1 MAEELKRVVFCW
13 GRMNPPTI
21 GHEKMIKFTID
32 RAKGDPWWVMATH
45 SHSPGK
51 EKNPISYDDKIRYL
65 KMMFPKHAAN
75 IYEGPHSQTIIK
87 VMQFLQPDYDHV
99 VGIVGDDQFAW
110 LSRLLPERNG
120 TTDYTFDKIEV
131 LNAGARSA
139 DAKGAAGASSTKQK
153 EFVKKN
159 DVPSYCEYL
168 PDTLTLKEKID
179 LFKLTK
185 KGMGL

>member
-21 GHEKMIKFTID
+21 GHEKLINFTID
-32 RAKGDPWWVMATH
+32 KAGRDPWWVMATH
-45 SHSPGK
+45 SEGG
-51 EKNPISYDDKIRYL
+51 EKNPISYENKIKYL
-65 KMMFPKHAAN
+65 KKMFPKHADH
-75 IYEGPHSQTIIK
+75 IYEGPASQTIIK

-99 VGIVGDDQFAW
+99 VGIVGADQFAW
-110 LSRLLPERNG
+110 LNMLLPKQNG
-120 TTDYTFDKIEV
+120 TSDYTFDKIEV

-139 DAKGAAGASSTKQK
+139 DAKGAAGASSSKQK
-153 EFVKKN
+153 GFVRAN
-159 DVPSYCEYL
+159 NVPDYCSYL
-168 PDTLTLKEKID
+168 PDTLTMKEKID